1 MQIDRPVE
9 TIITELDERSRDIFR
24 EIVEA
29 FMDTG
34 TPVGSRTL
42 SQRSHLTLSP
52 ASIRNVMADLEAAGL
67 LYAPHTSAGR
77 LPTVRGLR
85 MFVDGLL
92 EVGDLTEAERASIE
106 VRCAQSEHSLQEML
120 ERASEILSDLSR
132 CAGIVL
138 APKIE
143 APLKHMEFVNLGG
156 ERAIVVIVFES
167 GQIENRV
174 LEIPPGIPPSVLVE
188 ATNFLNERLR
198 GRTFQEARQFIEVEL
213 EARRAELDELT
224 GRVVEAGLA
233 TWGGRSDNGS
243 EGGTLIVRGRANLLD
258 DVQALGDLE
267 RVRQLFDD
275 LESTREFASLLQMA
289 QEAEGVRIFIGSENR
304 LFSLSGSSLIVAPYG
319 DAQQRV
325 VGAIGIIGPTHL
337 NYARIIPM
345 VDYTA
350 QVIGRLIG

>member
-1 MQIDRPVE
+1 MQTHKPVE

-42 SQRSHLTLSP
+42 SRRSQLALSP

-77 LPTVRGLR
+77 LPTERGLR

-92 EVGDLTEAERASIE
+92 EVGDLTEEERASIE
-106 VRCAQSEHSLQEML
+106 VRCAQSEHNLQEML
-120 ERASEILSDLSR
+120 ECASETLSGLSH
-132 CAGIVL
+132 CAGVVL
-138 APKIE
+138 APTIE
-143 APLKHMEFVNLGG
+143 APLKHIEFVNLDAG
-156 ERAIVVIVFES
+156 RVIVVIVFES
-167 GQIENRV
+167 GQVENRV
-174 LEIPPGIPPSVLVE
+174 LEIPAGMPPSVLIE
-188 ATNFLNERLR
+188 ASNFLNERLR
-198 GRTFQEARQFIEVEL
+198 GRTFQEARSFIESEL

-224 GRVVEAGLA
+224 SRVVEAGLA
-233 TWGGRSDNGS
+233 TWGGEGDGS
-243 EGGTLIVRGRANLLD
+243 TLIVRGRANLLD
-258 DVQALGDLE
+258 DVQAMGDLE

-275 LESTREFASLLQMA
+275 LESTREFASLLQLA

-304 LFSLSGSSLIVAPYG
+304 LFSLSGSSLIVAPFSN
-319 DAQQRV
+319 AHQRI
-325 VGAIGIIGPTHL
+325 VGAIGVIGPTHL
-337 NYARIIPM
+337 NYARIVPM

-350 QVIGRLIG
+350 QVIGRLLG